1 MADSSAPEK
10 VEFIW
15 DEPRPRI
22 VVPDRLVFR
31 AVQDDGD
38 EQTFRQAIGLVLSG
52 SLDRGDQD
60 TLTREGFDATVDGYL
75 RPPPDLFA
83 YEKAWWHLA
92 YTAAGE
98 LVGFTQPVVYRGS
111 RQGHLEEAT
120 LHYIGV
126 VPDHRGNGYIDD
138 LLRHATATL
147 QRIGVWRIFCD
158 TDTRNT
164 PMIAAFERTG
174 YRRGDVKG
182 LPG

>member
-1 MADSSAPEK
+1 MPSSSVREK

-15 DEPRPRI
+15 DEPRPLI

-31 AVQDDGD
+31 HVEDDRD
-38 EQTFRQAIGLVLSG
+38 EQTFRQAIGLVVSD
-52 SLDRGDQD
+52 SLDCGDQD
-60 TLTREGFDATVDGYL
+60 ALTREGFDATVDGYL
-75 RPPPDLFA
+75 RPPLDMFA

-111 RQGHLEEAT
+111 RQGSLEEAT

-126 VPDHRGNGYIDD
+126 VPSQRGNGHIDD

-174 YRRGDVKG
+174 YRRGDVKR